1 MPSSTSRENNTEGNA
16 TLGKATGNFSR
27 RRRWLL
33 TVGLVSLVGLGTK
46 AISFKP
52 TQALSASRRYGGLFD
67 VDSTA
72 SGATHVQQNESSFV
86 TISSEGDP
94 AGIPQDVLN
103 AYDATRRD
111 GIADPYSGIDSLNP
125 GWDYRIE
132 MTDFDVI
139 VPSLPPRLDGL
150 RVALLTDVHVGQ
162 FVKDSDVR
170 QMSGFAASLQPDLVV
185 LTGDIVFR
193 QESAEQLGT
202 ALRYL
207 ASIPARFG
215 VFATLG
221 NHDHWDGVAEVVD
234 GLRTAGIPLLDNE
247 NREITP
253 GLWLAGI
260 DDLLAGQPDL
270 TSTLRGIPNHAATIL
285 LSHNPNILPQ
295 VADRALVVLS
305 GHTHGGQVRFA
316 GQDFNSITRPNLY
329 AHLMTI
335 FETIG
340 FVKRGGNAEGLGTW
354 RYVEGWYQA
363 EDARMYVGRG
373 LGVVRPPYR
382 VNCPAELTLLRLRA
396 AA

>member
-1 MPSSTSRENNTEGNA
+1 MPSNTSKEDSTEGNA
-16 TLGKATGNFSR
+16 TLCEAKGNFSR

-33 TVGLVSLVGLGTK
+33 TVGLVSLVGLGTR

-52 TQALSASRRYGGLFD
+52 TQVLSASQRYGSLFD
-67 VDSTA
+67 VDRAA
-72 SGATHVQQNESSFV
+72 SGATHVHQNESSFV
-86 TISSEGDP
+86 TISSAGDP
-94 AGIPQDVLN
+94 AGIPQDILN
-103 AYDATRRD
+103 AYGATRRD
-111 GIADPYSGIDSLNP
+111 GMTDPYSGIDSLNP

-150 RVALLTDVHVGQ
+150 RIALLTDVHVGQ
-162 FVKDSDVR
+162 FAKDSDVR
-170 QMSGFAASLQPDLVV
+170 QMAAFAASLQPDLVV

-193 QESAEQLGT
+193 QESQEQLET
-202 ALRYL
+202 ALQYL

-215 VFATLG
+215 IFATLG
-221 NHDHWDGVAEVVD
+221 NHDHWDGAGDVVAA
-234 GLRTAGIPLLDNE
+234 LRTAGIPLLDNE

-270 TSTLRGIPNHAATIL
+270 NSTLHGIPDHAATIL

-316 GQDFNSITRPNLY
+316 GQEFNSINRPNLY

-363 EDARMYVGRG
+363 EDARMYVSRG

-396 AA
+396 PA